1 MRRRKDDCSPSSTST
16 SPGGSGGSGGSAGP
30 HPPHAFSPE
39 VLAAL
44 DEREP
49 EPVVPGG
56 ELPGPWRVTRLWG
69 DGPPLWAVYGLGER
83 GSRLT
88 FTEPTSADLAHLAAA
103 ALAVAERPPRFRF
116 QKGADDRLHLMH
128 DGAGV
133 ATVHTPT
140 LEHTSLAD
148 DLTRLADLRV
158 QPLALA
164 QLLSATPAAV
174 LLRAGAIF
182 LDELGKAR

>member
-1 MRRRKDDCSPSSTST
+1 MRRRENEFTPSSPT
-16 SPGGSGGSGGSAGP
+16 AREN
-30 HPPHAFSPE
+30 AFRDE
-39 VLAAL
+39 LFAAL
-44 DEREP
+44 RAREP
-49 EPVVPGG
+49 EPAVTEG

-83 GSRLT
+83 GPRLS
-88 FTEPTSADLAHLAAA
+88 FDEPDGSDLAHLAAA
-103 ALAVAERPPRFRF
+103 ALALAERPPRFRF

-133 ATVHTPT
+133 ATVHTPE
-140 LEHTSLAD
+140 LEPTSLAA

-164 QLLSATPAAV
+164 QFLAAV
-174 LLRAGAIF
+174 PAGVLERAGAI
-182 LDELGKAR
+182 LMDELRKAG